1 MIRKTQNILSILLL
15 ASLMTSCGKATD
27 DIIKTWDGF
36 GDGMSIVHSDFS
48 AKRNQNEKEAEFT
61 VYFGAGKGFTKD
73 WKEDLCG
80 CNPGYGI
87 FAIRRQ
93 IYDEQSVI
101 DTQYTFIPDFPDDEK
116 YAIICDN
123 SDHILDVTRIKYKY
137 SLIMTFDFST
147 LSFSKGKI
155 RYSLCYYDDVNQQE
169 FKSNVYSY
177 GISRPNPI
185 NFERKDGIVTFSRK

>member
-1 MIRKTQNILSILLL
+1 MIRKVRNIMCILLL

-61 VYFGAGKGFTKD
+61 VYFGAGKGFTRY
-73 WKEDLCG
+73 WNEDRYG
-80 CNPGYGI
+80 CNPGYGT

-101 DTQYTFIPDFPDDEK
+101 DTQYTFITDFPDDEK

-123 SDHILDVTRIKYKY
+123 SDHILDVTRIEYKY

-155 RYSLCYYDDVNQQE
+155 GYSLCYYDDVNQQE

-177 GISRPNPI
+177 GISWPNPI